1 MGNLATRL
9 VDVSIKRGSGK
20 AQNLIIENLN
30 FEIQEGE
37 ILAVVGGS
45 GRGKTTLLHALA
57 GLIQVDSGRIEHLGQ
72 DSLKATGLVFQDALL
87 LPWLSVRQNIR
98 LGFKFKSNRKAFA
111 GTAAD
116 LDNRVANL
124 LNILGITEL
133 ANRKISELSGGQA
146 QRVAIARTIV
156 TQPSLLLLDEP
167 FSALD
172 AATRTSLQNW
182 LIELRGK
189 LNQTIVIV
197 THDIDE
203 ALTVADRVLLLN
215 EPGVAATSYSVDK
228 QTNQTGLKAEI
239 ISQLGYS
246 I

>member
-1 MGNLATRL
+1 MGNLAASL
-9 VDVSIKRGSGK
+9 VKVSISRS
-20 AQNLIIENLN
+20 AAAAPVIENLDL
-30 FEIQEGE
+30 EIHEGE

-57 GLIQVDSGRIEHLGQ
+57 GLLNVSAGEIRHFAAPGK
-72 DSLKATGLVFQDALL
+72 KASGLVFQEALL
-87 LPWLSVRQNIR
+87 LPWLSVRQNVR
-98 LGFKFKSNRKAFA
+98 LGFRFKANRKAV
-111 GTAAD
+111 GKNAAE
-116 LDNRVANL
+116 LDAKVTNL
-124 LNILGITEL
+124 LKILGIAEL
-133 ANRKISELSGGQA
+133 ADRKVNQLSGGQA

-156 TQPSLLLLDEP
+156 TEPKLLLLDEP

-172 AATRTSLQNW
+172 AATRGGLQTW
-182 LIELRGK
+182 LKDLRAK
-189 LNQTIVIV
+189 LDLTIVIV

-215 EPGVAATSYSVDK
+215 EPGVAATSYSVSEG
-228 QTNQTGLKAEI
+228 QNTNEGLKAEI